1 MKELLAVG
9 AQMLTLCLSIY
20 ILNQRRF
27 SLKFSLVMFLGAL
40 CIGYPL
46 YILIGVP
53 SIAIILLLCIAS
65 SYWKSRGIV
74 FSIIFPIIAIII
86 SVISDYI
93 TSGIYIRLFNSSLE
107 EINDG
112 FLNNMYYYP
121 TYFVIA
127 ILLAFAV
134 RFLFTRFQAYD
145 LLFRRYGILF
155 AILCVITVV
164 IFYANILIGKQQG
177 FTNANIQANSLLF
190 AFYFILLIGV
200 FMVLTRS
207 VMKEA
212 VMQGKQEQYER
223 LLEYTDNLEMMYTD
237 MQKFRHDYINILLS
251 MSEYIRSRDVEGLST
266 YFDQKILPISEGMQN
281 NNYKLG
287 TLQNVK
293 VQELKGILSSKL
305 IRAQEL
311 HIDAVV
317 EAVEPIEA
325 VNMDSVKLCRCLGI
339 ILDNAI
345 EEAVKCESSNLRV
358 ALVKRTG
365 GVLIAVANSC
375 QPDGPELHR
384 IFEKGFS
391 TKGTGRGLGLS
402 NLREIVSQCAGV
414 TLDTY
419 RKDGQFIQELEVY

>member
-1 MKELLAVG
+1 
-9 AQMLTLCLSIY
+9 MLTLCLSIY

-27 SLKFSLVMFLGAL
+27 SLKFSLVMFIGAL

-93 TSGIYIRLFNSSLE
+93 TSGIYIRFFNTSPE

-127 ILLAFAV
+127 ILLVFAV
-134 RFLFTRFQAYD
+134 RFLFTRFRAYD

-251 MSEYIRSRDVEGLST
+251 MSEYIRSKDMEGLST
-266 YFDQKILPISEGMQN
+266 YFDHKILPISQGMQN

-325 VNMDSVKLCRCLGI
+325 INMDSVKLCRCLGI

-345 EEAVKCESSNLRV
+345 EEAVKCEASNLRV
-358 ALVKRTG
+358 ALVKRSG
-365 GVLIAVANSC
+365 GLLIAVANSC
-375 QPDGPELHR
+375 QPDGPELHQ

>member
-1 MKELLAVG
+1 
-9 AQMLTLCLSIY
+9 
-20 ILNQRRF
+20 
-27 SLKFSLVMFLGAL
+27 MFIGAL

-93 TSGIYIRLFNSSLE
+93 TSGIYIRLFNTSPE

-127 ILLAFAV
+127 ILLVFAV
-134 RFLFTRFQAYD
+134 RFLFTRFRAYD

-251 MSEYIRSRDVEGLST
+251 MSEYIRSKDMEGLST
-266 YFDQKILPISEGMQN
+266 YFDHKILPISQGMQN

-325 VNMDSVKLCRCLGI
+325 INMDSVKLCRCLGI

-345 EEAVKCESSNLRV
+345 EEAVKCEASNLRV
-358 ALVKRTG
+358 ALVKRSG
-365 GVLIAVANSC
+365 GLLIAVANSC
-375 QPDGPELHR
+375 QPDGPELHQ

-391 TKGTGRGLGLS
+391 TKGMGRGLGLS

>member
-1 MKELLAVG
+1 
-9 AQMLTLCLSIY
+9 MLTLCLSIY
-20 ILNQRRF
+20 ILNQRKF
-27 SLKFSLVMFLGAL
+27 NLKFSFIMFIGAFS
-40 CIGYPL
+40 IGYPL
-46 YILIGVP
+46 YLMIGIP
-53 SIAIILLLCIAS
+53 SIAFILILCIAL

-74 FSIIFPIIAIII
+74 LSLIFPIIAVII

-93 TSGIYIRLFNSSLE
+93 TSGIYIRLFDSSLE
-107 EINDG
+107 EVTQG
-112 FLNNMYYYP
+112 FLNGVYYYL

-127 ILLAFAV
+127 ILLAFAA
-134 RFLFTRFQAYD
+134 RILFTKFQAYD
-145 LLFRRYGILF
+145 LLFRRYGLLF
-155 AILCVITVV
+155 AILCIITVV

-190 AFYFILLIGV
+190 TFYFILLIGV

-212 VMQGKQEQYER
+212 TMQSKQEQYER
-223 LLEYTDNLEMMYTD
+223 LQEYTDNLEMMYTD

-251 MSEYIRSRDVEGLST
+251 MSEYIRSKDMEGLST
-266 YFDQKILPISEGMQN
+266 YFEHKILPISQGMQN

-287 TLQNVK
+287 TLQNIK
-293 VQELKGILSSKL
+293 IQELKGILSSKL

-345 EEAVKCESSNLRV
+345 EEAVKCEPSNLRV

-365 GVLIAVANSC
+365 GLLIAVANSC
-375 QPDGPELHR
+375 QPDGPELHQ

-391 TKGTGRGLGLS
+391 TKGAGRGLGLS
-402 NLREIVSQCAGV
+402 NLREIVAQCAGV

>member
-1 MKELLAVG
+1 MGELLSVG
-9 AQMLTLCLSIY
+9 VQMLTLSLSIY
-20 ILNQRRF
+20 MLNQGRF
-27 SLKFSLVMFLGAL
+27 NLKFSLVMFVGSF

-46 YILIGVP
+46 YIMIGIP
-53 SIAIILLLCIAS
+53 SIIIILFFCIAL

-93 TSGIYIRLFNSSLE
+93 ASGIFIRLFNTSLE
-107 EINDG
+107 EINNG
-112 FLNNMYYYP
+112 FLDNVYYYL

-127 ILLAFAV
+127 ILLVFAV
-134 RFLFTRFQAYD
+134 RFLFTRFRAYD

-155 AILCVITVV
+155 AVLCVITVV

-177 FTNANIQANSLLF
+177 FTSANIRANSLLF
-190 AFYFILLIGV
+190 VFYFILLIGV

-251 MSEYIRSRDVEGLST
+251 MSEYIRSKDMEGLGT
-266 YFDQKILPISEGMQN
+266 YFDNKILPISQGMQN

-287 TLQNVK
+287 SLQNVK

-325 VNMDSVKLCRCLGI
+325 INMDSVKLCRCLGI

-345 EEAVKCESSNLRV
+345 EEAAKCEASNLRV
-358 ALVKRTG
+358 ALVKRSG
-365 GVLIAVANSC
+365 GLLIAVANSC
-375 QPDGPELHR
+375 QPNGPELHQ

>member
-1 MKELLAVG
+1 
-9 AQMLTLCLSIY
+9 
-20 ILNQRRF
+20 
-27 SLKFSLVMFLGAL
+27 MFIGAL

-93 TSGIYIRLFNSSLE
+93 TSGIYIRFFNTSPE

-127 ILLAFAV
+127 ILLVFAV
-134 RFLFTRFQAYD
+134 RFLFTRFRAYD

-251 MSEYIRSRDVEGLST
+251 MSEYIRSKDMEGLST
-266 YFDQKILPISEGMQN
+266 YFDHKILPISQGMQN

-325 VNMDSVKLCRCLGI
+325 INMDSVKLCRCLGI

-345 EEAVKCESSNLRV
+345 EEAVKCEASNLRV
-358 ALVKRTG
+358 ALVKRSG
-365 GVLIAVANSC
+365 GLLIAVANSC
-375 QPDGPELHR
+375 QPDGPELHQ

>member
-1 MKELLAVG
+1 M
-9 AQMLTLCLSIY
+9 
-20 ILNQRRF
+20 
-27 SLKFSLVMFLGAL
+27 
-40 CIGYPL
+40 
-46 YILIGVP
+46 
-53 SIAIILLLCIAS
+53 
-65 SYWKSRGIV
+65 
-74 FSIIFPIIAIII
+74 
-86 SVISDYI
+86 
-93 TSGIYIRLFNSSLE
+93 
-107 EINDG
+107 G
-112 FLNNMYYYP
+112 FYYYP
-121 TYFVIA
+121 TYIVIA
-127 ILLAFAV
+127 ILLTFAA
-134 RFLFTRFQAYD
+134 RFLFTKFQAYE
-145 LLFRRYGILF
+145 LLFRRHGFLF
-155 AILCVITVV
+155 AVLCVITVV

-190 AFYFILLIGV
+190 VFYFILLIGV

-212 VMQGKQEQYER
+212 LMQGKQEQYER

-251 MSEYIRSRDVEGLST
+251 MSEYIRSKDVEGLST
-266 YFDQKILPISEGMQN
+266 YFDHKILPISEGMQN

-293 VQELKGILSSKL
+293 IQELKGILSSKL

-345 EEAVKCESSNLRV
+345 EEAIKCESSNLRV

>member
-1 MKELLAVG
+1 MRDLLTIG
-9 AQMLTLCLSIY
+9 AQMLTLNLSIY

-27 SLKFSLVMFLGAL
+27 KFTFSLAMFVISFAVV
-40 CIGYPL
+40 YPL
-46 YILIGVP
+46 YYMIGVA
-53 SIAIILLLCIAS
+53 SIAVILLLCIAM

-74 FSIIFPIIAIII
+74 FSVIIPILAIII

-93 TSGIYIRLFNSSLE
+93 TSSIFIYFSSSSLD
-107 EINDG
+107 EITSG
-112 FLNNMYYYP
+112 GLKFVYYP

-127 ILLAFAV
+127 IIMAYAA
-134 RFLFTRFQAYD
+134 RFLFTKFQAFD
-145 LLFRRYGILF
+145 LLIRRYGILF
-155 AILCVITVV
+155 AVLCVITVV

-200 FMVLTRS
+200 FLVLTRS

-212 VMQGKQEQYER
+212 AMQSKQEQYER
-223 LLEYTDNLEMMYTD
+223 LQEYTDNLEMMYAD

-251 MSEYIRSRDVEGLST
+251 MSEYIRSKDMEGLST
-266 YFDQKILPISEGMQN
+266 YFDNKILPISQGMQN

-311 HIDAVV
+311 HINAVV

-325 VNMDSVKLCRCLGI
+325 INMDSVKLCRCLGI

-345 EEAVKCESSNLRV
+345 EEAVKCEASNLRV
-358 ALVKRTG
+358 ALVKRSG
-365 GVLIAVANSC
+365 GLLIAVANSC
-375 QPDGPELHR
+375 QPNGPELHQ

-419 RKDGQFIQELEVY
+419 RKEGQFVQELEVY

>member
-27 SLKFSLVMFLGAL
+27 SLKFSLVMFIGAL

-93 TSGIYIRLFNSSLE
+93 TSGIFIRFFNTSPE

-145 LLFRRYGILF
+145 LSFRRYGILF

-212 VMQGKQEQYER
+212 AMQGKQEQYER

-251 MSEYIRSRDVEGLST
+251 MSEYIRSKDMEGLST
-266 YFDQKILPISEGMQN
+266 YFDHKILPISQGMQN

-325 VNMDSVKLCRCLGI
+325 INMDSVKLCRCLGI

-345 EEAVKCESSNLRV
+345 EEAVKCEVSNLRV
-358 ALVKRTG
+358 ALVKRSG
-365 GVLIAVANSC
+365 GLLIAVANSC
-375 QPDGPELHR
+375 QPDGPELHQ

>member
-1 MKELLAVG
+1 MRDLLAVG

-20 ILNQRRF
+20 ILNQRKF
-27 SLKFSLVMFLGAL
+27 NLKFSFIMFIGAFS
-40 CIGYPL
+40 IGYPL
-46 YILIGVP
+46 YLMIGIP
-53 SIAIILLLCIAS
+53 SIAFILILCIAL

-74 FSIIFPIIAIII
+74 LSLIFPIIAVII

-93 TSGIYIRLFNSSLE
+93 TSGIYIRLFDSSLE
-107 EINDG
+107 EVTQG
-112 FLNNMYYYP
+112 FLNGVYYYL

-127 ILLAFAV
+127 ILLAFAA
-134 RFLFTRFQAYD
+134 RILFTKFQAYD
-145 LLFRRYGILF
+145 LLFRRYGLLF
-155 AILCVITVV
+155 AILCIITVV

-190 AFYFILLIGV
+190 TFYFILLIGV

-212 VMQGKQEQYER
+212 TMQSKQEQYER
-223 LLEYTDNLEMMYTD
+223 LQEYTDNLEMMYTD

-251 MSEYIRSRDVEGLST
+251 MSEYIRSKDMEGLST
-266 YFDQKILPISEGMQN
+266 YFEHKILPISQGMQN

-287 TLQNVK
+287 TLQNIK
-293 VQELKGILSSKL
+293 IQELKGILSSKL

-345 EEAVKCESSNLRV
+345 EEAVKCEPSNLRV

-365 GVLIAVANSC
+365 GLLIAVANSC
-375 QPDGPELHR
+375 QPDGPELHQ

-391 TKGTGRGLGLS
+391 TKGAGRGLGLS
-402 NLREIVSQCAGV
+402 NLREIVAQCAGV

-419 RKDGQFIQELEVY
+419 RKDGQFIQELEIY

>member
-1 MKELLAVG
+1 M
-9 AQMLTLCLSIY
+9 SIY

-27 SLKFSLVMFLGAL
+27 SLKFSLVMFIGAL

-93 TSGIYIRLFNSSLE
+93 TSGIYIRLFNTSPE

-127 ILLAFAV
+127 ILLVFAV
-134 RFLFTRFQAYD
+134 RFLFTRFRAYD

-251 MSEYIRSRDVEGLST
+251 MSEYIRSKDMEGLST
-266 YFDQKILPISEGMQN
+266 YFDHKILPISQGMQN

-325 VNMDSVKLCRCLGI
+325 INMDSVKLCRCLGI

-345 EEAVKCESSNLRV
+345 EEAVKCEASNLRV
-358 ALVKRTG
+358 ALVKRSG
-365 GVLIAVANSC
+365 GLLIAVANSC
-375 QPDGPELHR
+375 QPDGPELHQ

-391 TKGTGRGLGLS
+391 TKGMGRGLGLS

>member
-1 MKELLAVG
+1 M
-9 AQMLTLCLSIY
+9 
-20 ILNQRRF
+20 
-27 SLKFSLVMFLGAL
+27 
-40 CIGYPL
+40 
-46 YILIGVP
+46 
-53 SIAIILLLCIAS
+53 CIAS

-93 TSGIYIRLFNSSLE
+93 TSGIYIRLFNTSPE

-127 ILLAFAV
+127 ILLVFAV
-134 RFLFTRFQAYD
+134 RFLFTRFRAYD

-251 MSEYIRSRDVEGLST
+251 MSEYIRSKDMEGLST
-266 YFDQKILPISEGMQN
+266 YFDHKILPISQGMQN

-325 VNMDSVKLCRCLGI
+325 INMDSVKLCRCLGI

-345 EEAVKCESSNLRV
+345 EEAVKCEASNLRV
-358 ALVKRTG
+358 ALVKRSG
-365 GVLIAVANSC
+365 GLLIAVANSC
-375 QPDGPELHR
+375 QPDGPELHQ

-391 TKGTGRGLGLS
+391 TKGMGRGLGLS

>member
-1 MKELLAVG
+1 M
-9 AQMLTLCLSIY
+9 
-20 ILNQRRF
+20 LNQGRF
-27 SLKFSLVMFLGAL
+27 NLKFSLVMFIGSL

-46 YILIGVP
+46 YIMIGIP
-53 SIAIILLLCIAS
+53 SIIIILLFCIAL

-93 TSGIYIRLFNSSLE
+93 TSNIFIWIFHSSLD
-107 EINDG
+107 EIIQG
-112 FLNNMYYYP
+112 TLYIIYYP

-127 ILLAFAV
+127 ILLTFAA
-134 RFLFTRFQAYD
+134 RFLFAKFQAYEM
-145 LLFRRYGILF
+145 LFRRYGILF

-190 AFYFILLIGV
+190 VFYFILLIGV

-212 VMQGKQEQYER
+212 VMKGKQEQYER

-251 MSEYIRSRDVEGLST
+251 MSEYIRSKDVEGLST
-266 YFDQKILPISEGMQN
+266 YFDQKILPISQGMQN

-293 VQELKGILSSKL
+293 IQELKGILSSKL

-375 QPDGPELHR
+375 QPDGPELHQ

>member
-27 SLKFSLVMFLGAL
+27 SLKFSLVMFIGAL

-93 TSGIYIRLFNSSLE
+93 TSGIYIRLFNTSPE

-127 ILLAFAV
+127 ILLVFAV
-134 RFLFTRFQAYD
+134 RFLFTRFRAYD

-251 MSEYIRSRDVEGLST
+251 MSEYIRSKDMEGLST
-266 YFDQKILPISEGMQN
+266 YFDHKILPISQGMQN

-325 VNMDSVKLCRCLGI
+325 INMDSVKLCRCLGI

-345 EEAVKCESSNLRV
+345 EEAVKCEASNLRV
-358 ALVKRTG
+358 ALVKRSG
-365 GVLIAVANSC
+365 GLLIAVANSC
-375 QPDGPELHR
+375 QPDGPELHQ

-391 TKGTGRGLGLS
+391 TKGMGRGLGLS

>member
-27 SLKFSLVMFLGAL
+27 SLKFSLVMFIGAL

-93 TSGIYIRLFNSSLE
+93 TSGIYIRFFNTSPE

-127 ILLAFAV
+127 ILLVFAV
-134 RFLFTRFQAYD
+134 RFLFTRFRAYD

-251 MSEYIRSRDVEGLST
+251 MSEYIRSKDMEGLST
-266 YFDQKILPISEGMQN
+266 YFDHKILPISQGMQN

-325 VNMDSVKLCRCLGI
+325 INMDSVKLCRCLGI

-345 EEAVKCESSNLRV
+345 EEAVKCEASNLRV
-358 ALVKRTG
+358 ALVKRSG
-365 GVLIAVANSC
+365 GLLIAVANSC
-375 QPDGPELHR
+375 QPDGPELHQ